1 MAGRSRLKMGSS
13 GAPAVPGGLQS
24 PWGDAAVGPPSS
36 PGEESNPFSFK
47 EFVRSKNQN
56 SETAA
61 VRGAK
66 SGSSVSPE
74 LGAGSSPS
82 PKESSQFTSLLD
94 DNSSSPDSS
103 RLRLDF
109 QEPFFSDPTVTPS
122 LLEDEDDDDWSSS
135 YQPSAIED
143 ALLARTPD
151 TSLSSTFDT
160 FYGNPPDP
168 SVLQSFSPWQLGGTD
183 SLLGPPLGK
192 GDQSSPVAGTAGGEG
207 FCPPL
212 QLSYEELKQENSKL
226 RSKVSHIQ
234 AVSETQ
240 AERLKQ
246 LERTLEE
253 NKRKEAK
260 ETRDLEAMVQQVEEN
275 LQLMTKRA
283 VKAESS
289 AIKLKQENALLQV
302 QLENYRLENEALKA
316 GHLANLAAVK
326 QNADVALQNLLV
338 VLTKSRVSIKQ
349 LLSGAEELQI
359 VAELLKSIDKISE
372 LQQDSP

>member
-1 MAGRSRLKMGSS
+1 MAGRSRLPTGSS
-13 GAPAVPGGLQS
+13 AAGAVPGGLQR
-24 PWGDAAVGPPSS
+24 PWGEPAVGPPVS

-56 SETAA
+56 SGVAA
-61 VRGAK
+61 VHGAK
-66 SGSSVSPE
+66 NGSSISLE
-74 LGAGSSPS
+74 LGAGSSAS
-82 PKESSQFTSLLD
+82 PKESSQFTLLLD
-94 DNSSSPDSS
+94 DNSLSPESS
-103 RLRLDF
+103 RLRLGF

-151 TSLSSTFDT
+151 TSLNSTFDS
-160 FYGNPPDP
+160 FYDNPSDP

-183 SLLGPPLGK
+183 SLPSRPLGK
-192 GDQSSPVAGTAGGEG
+192 GDQSSPVDGMAGGES

-234 AVSETQ
+234 AVTETQ

-260 ETRDLEAMVQQVEEN
+260 EARDLEAMVQQVEEN

-283 VKAESS
+283 MKAESS
-289 AIKLKQENALLQV
+289 VIKFKQENARLQV
-302 QLENYRLENEALKA
+302 QVENYRLENEALKA
-316 GHLANLAAVK
+316 GHLANLAVVK
-326 QNADVALQNLLV
+326 QNADVALKNLLA
-338 VLTKSRVSIKQ
+338 VLTKSRLSIKQ

-372 LQQDSP
+372 LPQDSP